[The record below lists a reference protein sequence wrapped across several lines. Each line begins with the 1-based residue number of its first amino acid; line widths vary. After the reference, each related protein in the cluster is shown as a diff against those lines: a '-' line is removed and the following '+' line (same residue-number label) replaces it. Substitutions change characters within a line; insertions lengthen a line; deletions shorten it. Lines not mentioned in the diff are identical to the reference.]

1 MARPHRL
8 QIQDGIYFISLQGT
22 EGMGLFVEKSDSDHF
37 LDLIEIT
44 ARKHHI
50 TLYAYALA
58 GNRAELMFHSP
69 RGNPSAFIQA
79 LQTGY
84 ARHLHH
90 HYVHQG
96 PVMKGRYK
104 SKLVEPGDTL
114 ATVAAWIHTLPVR
127 EDPSLSGTERR
138 KNAMLKAGHTSLQA
152 TLGDETA
159 APACLDPKPVLK
171 ALGGRVN
178 TRTERFQSLCESL
191 AVEPDAQT
199 LDLLKASPIAIGAS
213 DFLSVTRALHEGV
226 RKGKGGKALRL
237 HGKTK
242 RGIAL
247 AKIIDAVAAEFNLD
261 PKKLHERPRGDLG
274 RPALAYF
281 LYNHGERTQ
290 GEIAKQL
297 GLTSAAAVSL
307 QIRRLLTARSDS
319 PDLDKRLARVER
331 ALDKLS

>member
-22 EGMGLFVEKSDSDHF
+22 EGMGLFVENSDSSHF
-37 LDLIEIT
+37 LDLIDIT

-50 TLYAYALA
+50 TLHAYALA
-58 GNRAELMFHSP
+58 GNRAELMFHAP

-104 SKLVEPGDTL
+104 SKLVEPGPTL

-127 EDPSLSGTERR
+127 VDPSLSGAERR
-138 KNAMLKAGHTSLQA
+138 KSAMLKAGHTSLNA
-152 TLGDETA
+152 FLGGTSA
-159 APACLDPKPVLK
+159 PPACLDPHPALK

-178 TRTERFQSLCESL
+178 TRAERFQSLCESL
-191 AVEPDAQT
+191 AVEPDEQT
-199 LDLLKASPIAIGAS
+199 LDLLKASPIAIGS
-213 DFLSVTRALHEGV
+213 PEFLSDIRTLHEAV
-226 RKGKGGKALRL
+226 RKGRGGKTLRL
-237 HGKTK
+237 HGKAK

-247 AKIIDAVAAEFNLD
+247 AKILDAVAAEFNLD
-261 PKKLHERPRGDLG
+261 PKKLHERPRGNLG

-307 QIRRLLTARSDS
+307 QIRRLLTARSENA
-319 PDLDKRLARVER
+319 DLDKRLARIER
-331 ALDKLS
+331 TLDKLS

>member
-8 QIQDGIYFISLQGT
+8 QIQDGIYVISLEGT
-22 EGMGLFVEKSDSDHF
+22 EGIGLFVENSDCEHF
-37 LDLIEIT
+37 LGLIDII

-50 TLYAYALA
+50 TLHAYALA
-58 GNRAELMFHSP
+58 GNRTELMFHAP

-96 PVMKGRYK
+96 PVTKGRYK
-104 SKLVEPGDTL
+104 SKLVEPNATL

-127 EDPSLSGTERR
+127 EAPSLSGAQRIKDR
-138 KNAMLKAGHTSLQA
+138 LMKDRYTSLNA
-152 TLGDETA
+152 FLGGTSA
-159 APACLDPKPVLK
+159 PPACLDPQPVLK

-178 TRTERFQSLCESL
+178 TRAERFRSLCETL

-199 LDLLKASPIAIGAS
+199 LNLLRASPIAIGS
-213 DFLSVTRALHEGV
+213 PEFLSDIRTLHEAV
-226 RKGKGGKALRL
+226 RKGKGGKTLRL
-237 HGKTK
+237 HGKAK
-242 RGIAL
+242 RGIPA
-247 AKIIDAVAAEFNLD
+247 AKLIEAVAAEFSLN
-261 PKKLHERPRGDLG
+261 PKKLHQRPRNDLG
-274 RPALAYF
+274 RPALAYV

-290 GEIAKQL
+290 GDIAKQL

-307 QIRRLLTARSDS
+307 QIRRLLTARSES